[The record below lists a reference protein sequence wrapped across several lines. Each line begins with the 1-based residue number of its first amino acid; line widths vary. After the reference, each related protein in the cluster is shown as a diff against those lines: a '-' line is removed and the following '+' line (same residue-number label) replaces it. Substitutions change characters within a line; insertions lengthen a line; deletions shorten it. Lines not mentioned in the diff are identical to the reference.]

1 MGSVVS
7 LIALDANDLRIFG
20 EILRY
25 FPIPNNIAL
34 NLHYP
39 SSLDEDQLFE
49 LPQCG
54 FIPYIGSAPDIAS
67 LHPLQTGA
75 LPMVFASHKSCAV
88 WMEHNNLALARA
100 WDCPKY
106 ALVDLTNI
114 KPSVLLNQ
122 RFLNLDKLQ
131 VLRSEHL
138 LQQEFPEPRPKRCQS
153 YSSFTRH
160 EDPLQVL
167 ATRDQNLLE
176 CWLESHAPTAF
187 LWHVGKEA
195 TALTLR
201 NPTEDAAFNLA
212 YRQFAAFIG
221 ALALL
226 PSDQLITREK
236 VHKMFDSSKGSYG
249 FFAEYYDKYMSHVS
263 YSDWLD
269 MILRWCK
276 KFMDRQPE
284 AVLELACGT
293 ANISEQLIYQG
304 FSVDACDLSPFML
317 HVAERKLFKPKLFRH
332 DMAVPLNIT
341 NRYDLILCLFDSI
354 NYLLEER
361 AIETMLN
368 SAWQALRAGS
378 LLVFD
383 ISTIMNSQTYFA
395 DTTQYTTLR
404 DGYMVHRAEF
414 KPHANRQTS
423 RLTLFRKH
431 NDVFHRLEECHTQRV
446 YRLDEVLRLIADT
459 PFDLQGIFSPETR
472 NNLLSRR
479 NSDLDHHYPRLF
491 FVLKK

>member
-153 YSSFTRH
+153 YSSFTRMKIPCKYLPPGIRTCWNAGWKAMPQRLSCGMWERKPRH
-160 EDPLQVL
+160 SPCAIHGRCCLQSRLSAV
-167 ATRDQNLLE
+167 RGIYR
-176 CWLESHAPTAF
+176 SF
-187 LWHVGKEA
+187 GI
-195 TALTLR
+195 
-201 NPTEDAAFNLA
+201 AAFRSA
-212 YRQFAAFIG
+212 YNPRKSTQDVSIPPKAPMA
-221 ALALL
+221 
-226 PSDQLITREK
+226 
-236 VHKMFDSSKGSYG
+236 

-341 NRYDLILCLFDSI
+341 NR
-354 NYLLEER
+354 
-361 AIETMLN
+361 
-368 SAWQALRAGS
+368 LRS
-378 LLVFD
+378 DPVP
-383 ISTIMNSQTYFA
+383 
-395 DTTQYTTLR
+395 LR
-404 DGYMVHRAEF
+404 QHQLPTGRTRDRNHAE
-414 KPHANRQTS
+414 
-423 RLTLFRKH
+423 
-431 NDVFHRLEECHTQRV
+431 QRV
-446 YRLDEVLRLIADT
+446 ASFE
-459 PFDLQGIFSPETR
+459 
-472 NNLLSRR
+472 SRF
-479 NSDLDHHYPRLF
+479 PAC
-491 FVLKK
+491 V